1 MEIYQHTLKKSV
13 SFCGVG
19 LHTGAPVQ
27 LTISPA
33 PANSGIRFKLKGN
46 DHSMPAYMNRVVDT
60 SLATTIADE
69 GMVFSTTEHLL
80 GALSGL
86 GIDNALVELDAPEL
100 PIMDGSA
107 GPFVHILKK
116 VSRKEQ
122 KVCRRILKITDEISF
137 VEGDKEIHILPHDG
151 FKLTCHID
159 FDHALI
165 KSQTYTLDLSPEA
178 FVDEIASAR
187 TFGFLEQVEMLQQN
201 GYALG
206 GSLDNAVVIGRD
218 GVVNEDGL
226 RFADE
231 FVRHKILDLIGD
243 LALLGCPMMGHVI
256 ASRSGHGQH
265 LGLMKE
271 IAAHP
276 EKWQIIELRKNG
288 EQGIF
293 EKLVN
298 TTKTAGNKL
307 LPFLVPPTEFPG
319 GCQATV

>member
-13 SFCGVG
+13 SFCGIG

-33 PANSGIRFKLKGN
+33 RANSGIRFKLKGN
-46 DHSMPAYMNRVVDT
+46 DTSMPAYMNMVVDT
-60 SLATTIADE
+60 RLATTIADQ
-69 GMVFSTTEHLL
+69 GLVFSTTEHLL

-116 VSRKEQ
+116 ASRKEQ
-122 KVCRRILKITDEISF
+122 KVSRRILKITDEISYC
-137 VEGDKEIHILPHDG
+137 EDDKEIRILPYDG
-151 FKLTCHID
+151 LKLTCAID
-159 FDHALI
+159 FDHELI
-165 KSQTYTLDLSPEA
+165 KNQTYTLDLSPKA

-206 GSLDNAVVIGRD
+206 GSLDNAVVIDRE
-218 GVVNEDGL
+218 GVINEDGL
-226 RFADE
+226 RFTDE

-256 ASRSGHGQH
+256 ASKSGHGQH

-271 IAAHP
+271 IAAQP
-276 EKWQIIELRKNG
+276 DKWQIIELRKNG
-288 EQGIF
+288 ESGIL

-298 TTKTAGNKL
+298 TTKSAGNKL
-307 LPFLVPPTEFPG
+307 LPFLIPPTDFSGNCPVV
-319 GCQATV
+319 A